1 MAFQGDTQ
9 GQIQDFLT
17 ILRKR
22 VPQVLLICGFITT
35 VGVCAAVLIPK
46 KYVVSERVEL
56 RPTRIAT
63 DPILKNPQA
72 GAVNQEVSNTEY
84 HLKHHSR
91 VRRVLEDLDW
101 VDYAQLATSTDQ
113 AEYINMVLRNLKV
126 AVLEKARN
134 EGSTFVDI
142 TYADV
147 DAQRAVAFLR
157 RLTKVWI
164 EDVVDRDRVL
174 IEEELNEIQNE
185 RAAIER
191 LHKEKFE
198 ERRKLQRDLQIPSS
212 PVGTPW
218 AVDDP
223 VFTELSRIK
232 SEVEKVSE
240 SLAASTAQLDALKGQ
255 VKDIPATRPVAV
267 PQAPNTV
274 SQQMMQLQMQITQ
287 LRLLKDKYKPAHSLF
302 KKTELQIQQLQEQL
316 ESLNVNSPQQQAQV
330 THEPNP
336 ARGLLLE
343 RVAALEAQNQS
354 DRKLLEVLEAKER
367 EFAQRHEERLE
378 LFKRLDELDVELQ
391 SMRDQ
396 RLEIDGLYNM
406 KLAAYNTL
414 TRKSGVPFEIVDD
427 PIIPPKPEVPNPY
440 LIIAF
445 SFVAG
450 LALGLATAFIGEF
463 SRNCFRSVND
473 VSRVMAAPVLGV
485 VNTIVTRRERRKQRL
500 RRAVI
505 ATSSLMIMGGMA
517 WLTWAFTERQDLLGT
532 DLVQTIEDVR
542 MKFR

>member
-1 MAFQGDTQ
+1 MAFQGETQ

-56 RPTRIAT
+56 RPTRIST

-72 GAVNQEVSNTEY
+72 GSVNQEVSNTEY

-101 VDYAQLATSTDQ
+101 VDYAQLATSSDQ
-113 AEYINMVLRNLKV
+113 AEYINMVLSNLKV

-185 RAAIER
+185 RASIER
-191 LHKEKFE
+191 THKEKFE
-198 ERRKLQRDLQIPSS
+198 ERRKLQKDLQIPSS

-218 AVDDP
+218 AVEDS
-223 VFTELSRIK
+223 VHEELKRIQK
-232 SEVEKVSE
+232 DLELVKED
-240 SLAASTAQLDALKGQ
+240 LTASTEHLNALKAQ
-255 VKDIPATRPVAV
+255 VNEIPATRPVTKPAL
-267 PQAPNTV
+267 PNNVGAQVT
-274 SQQMMQLQMQITQ
+274 QIQMQITQ
-287 LRLLKDKYKPAHSLF
+287 LRLVKEKYKPAHSLF
-302 KKTELQIQQLQEQL
+302 KKTESQIQQLQEQL
-316 ESLNVNSPQQQAQV
+316 ESLTVNVPQQQSQV

-336 ARGLLLE
+336 ARGALLDRIRL
-343 RVAALEAQNQS
+343 LEAQNQA
-354 DRKLLEVLEAKER
+354 DTKRLEVLVAKEK

-396 RLEIDGLYNM
+396 RLEIDGVYNA

-414 TRKSGVPFEIVDD
+414 TRKSGVPFELVDE
-427 PIIPPKPEVPNPY
+427 PKVPEKPSVPNPY